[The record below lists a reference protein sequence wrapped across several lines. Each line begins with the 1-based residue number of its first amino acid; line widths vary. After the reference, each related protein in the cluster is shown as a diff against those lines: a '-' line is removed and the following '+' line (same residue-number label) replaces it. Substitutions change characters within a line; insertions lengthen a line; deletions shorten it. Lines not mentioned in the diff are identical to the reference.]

1 MSSDDLFNR
10 ACQAE
15 ASAQPEMAIQLSQ
28 DALRVNPADAD
39 AATNLGL
46 VSMSLGRVSAA
57 AAAHRCAQALQPHR
71 RRTEA

>member
-1 MSSDDLFNR
+1 MSSDEIFNR
-10 ACQAE
+10 ACTAE
-15 ASAQPEMAIQLSQ
+15 ASAQPELAFQLYQ

-57 AAAHRCAQALQPHR
+57 AAAHRCAQALHVVCKA
-71 RRTEA
+71 E